1 LLFALQNSAFG
12 LCERMASAVTRTIP
26 ALRLPSTLP
35 FKDIPASGYNFLMA
49 RGWES
54 KSVEDQQAEAA
65 SPLDKSKPQ
74 LTPDQLAKK
83 RESDGLIL
91 TRKSVLQQLETAQHP
106 QHRQMLEAALAEV
119 DGKLAKLG

>member
-1 LLFALQNSAFG
+1 
-12 LCERMASAVTRTIP
+12 
-26 ALRLPSTLP
+26 
-35 FKDIPASGYNFLMA
+35 MA

-91 TRKSVLQQLETAQHP
+91 TRKRVDEFTFEVQQRVARIPRWEF
-106 QHRQMLEAALAEV
+106 
-119 DGKLAKLG
+119 